1 MTFTKRRTTLGLVV
15 HPYNEKTEGGS
26 LLNLKLLCVSYG
38 GIISIKLE
46 SKLMMELNKQILLV
60 FNGWAGKN
68 SLLDN
73 FMIFCASYLVYIVFA
88 ITVACVIFWAYKR
101 DWKQAIYFFATLVV
115 TYVFLQLMVLLNF
128 DHRPFMDYHL
138 TQLVAHAS
146 GKSFPSDHTTVTAG
160 IAFGLLFFTRFK
172 KLGWTVLGA
181 AALIGFARIFV
192 GIHYPLDILGGLVT
206 GLLGGITLLGVK
218 KLVEGRMSS
227 QKIAKESQK

>member
-1 MTFTKRRTTLGLVV
+1 MNT
-15 HPYNEKTEGGS
+15 N
-26 LLNLKLLCVSYG
+26 LLL
-38 GIISIKLE
+38 IINS
-46 SKLMMELNKQILLV
+46 
-60 FNGWAGKN
+60 WAGKN

-73 FMIFCASYLVYIVFA
+73 FMIFCASYLVYVVFA
-88 ITVACVIFWAYKR
+88 VVIGCI
-101 DWKQAIYFFATLVV
+101 IYFVSKREWKALIYFMTTLAV
-115 TYVFLQLMVLLNF
+115 TYVFLQLMALFNF

-172 KLGWTVLGA
+172 KIGWIVLGT

-206 GLLGGITLLGVK
+206 GLIGGLAVLGVK
-218 KLVEGRMSS
+218 KLVEGKMSS
-227 QKIAKESQK
+227 QKVAKESQK